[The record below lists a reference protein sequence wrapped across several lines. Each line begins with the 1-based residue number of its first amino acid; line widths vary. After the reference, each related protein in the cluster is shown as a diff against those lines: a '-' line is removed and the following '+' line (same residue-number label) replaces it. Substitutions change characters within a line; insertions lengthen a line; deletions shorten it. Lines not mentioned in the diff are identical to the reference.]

1 MNVTGLAA
9 ELLPEITKIPVVD
22 CHEHLPPEAERVS
35 KPVDALTLFSH
46 YCKADLESAGLLQ
59 GPPQEAIFNANE
71 PLGPRWETFKPYFE
85 AIRYGSYAY
94 SALAYMRDI
103 LGFDDL
109 NDDTVEAISARLQ
122 EDNQPGLYKKVIQD
136 ICGIETSIE
145 CIGRVVPDDQ
155 PFFVYLTRS
164 CAVGFAGDGAIQQL
178 ENQTG
183 RSIHTLADCVDA
195 LGARLADAK
204 QQGAVGMKIGA
215 AYQRKIEFPDVPA
228 CDAEPIFARLRGK
241 VRARLSDCEIETLE
255 DYLIRREVEAC
266 IENDLNVVI
275 HTGYQAGNRN
285 DIRNARSTHL
295 WSLLKD
301 YPKARFDLFHGSFP
315 YIGDMTVL
323 GKYFENVTLNMC
335 WMHIMSPEVSRRAL
349 REWLDTVPVT
359 KIFAFGGDYHVI
371 EKVYGHLKLARAD
384 VAIVLAEK
392 VEEGRM
398 TTDQALEVA
407 RLLFNENP
415 KRWYRL

>member
-1 MNVTGLAA
+1 MRC
-9 ELLPEITKIPVVD
+9 LPLDAPLEVSDPVVTVGTFD
-22 CHEHLPPEAERVS
+22 GVHLGHRVVLETVQAKAS
-35 KPVDALTLFSH
+35 ACGGSGVVVTFSPHPRTVIDPLDAPGVLTL
-46 YCKADLESAGLLQ
+46 LEEKQ
-59 GPPQEAIFNANE
+59 RCIE
-71 PLGPRWETFKPYFE
+71 PLGIDLLAVVRFTPELRMLSPE
-85 AIRYGSYAY
+85 A
-94 SALAYMRDI
+94 
-103 LGFDDL
+103 
-109 NDDTVEAISARLQ
+109 
-122 EDNQPGLYKKVIQD
+122 
-136 ICGIETSIE
+136 
-145 CIGRVVPDDQ
+145 
-155 PFFVYLTRS
+155 FV
-164 CAVGFAGDGAIQQL
+164 
-178 ENQTG
+178 
-183 RSIHTLADCVDA
+183 
-195 LGARLADAK
+195 
-204 QQGAVGMKIGA
+204 
-215 AYQRKIEFPDVPA
+215 
-228 CDAEPIFARLRGK
+228 
-241 VRARLSDCEIETLE
+241 E

-275 HTGYQAGNRN
+275 HTGHQAGNRN